1 MRPIPGLV
9 MLPAALIASAP
20 AFAVD
25 YLTVPQAQQL
35 LFPEADR
42 FVDATVEVSEDQSK
56 AIEAKSGVRQ
66 RWKKQAVWRA
76 EKTGES
82 IGWFIVDEVV
92 GKHEFI
98 TYAAGLTPEGKVRGL
113 EILVYRE
120 TYGYQIRNPQ
130 WRHVFEGKTLV
141 DPFKL
146 DQDIPNIAGATLSC
160 RNVTNGVKRLLAL
173 QQVVLSQGR

>member
-9 MLPAALIASAP
+9 VLPAALIVSAP

-25 YLTVPQAQQL
+25 YLSVPQAQQS
-35 LFPEADR
+35 LFPEGDR
-42 FVDATVEVSEDQSK
+42 FVDAAVDLSEEQSK

-66 RWKKQAVWRA
+66 RWKRQAVWRA
-76 EKTGES
+76 EKAGEL

-98 TYAAGLTPEGKVRGL
+98 TYAAGLTPEGKVRGV
-113 EILVYRE
+113 EILMYRE
-120 TYGYQIRNPQ
+120 TYGYQIRNPE
-130 WRHVFEGKTLV
+130 WRHVFEGKTLA

-146 DQDIPNIAGATLSC
+146 DQDVPNIAGATLSC
-160 RNVTNGVKRLLAL
+160 SNVTNGVKRLLAL
-173 QQVVLSQGR
+173 QQVVLRQGR